1 MTALKPV
8 LMLLDHGPNMISVI
22 KVVREHTGLGLK
34 EAKDLVERA
43 PCKVL
48 ETEDLMRVMKFRDAL
63 IEAGAKIG

>member
-8 LMLLDHGPNMISVI
+8 LMLIDHGPNIISVI

-34 EAKDLVERA
+34 EAKDLVESA
-43 PCKVL
+43 PCKVA
-48 ETEDLMRVMKFRDAL
+48 EWEDLARVNKFREAL